1 MDDLIEKVARA
12 IFDPF
17 GAYFS
22 NGIDD
27 EDWHNARDMCR
38 AQARAAIDV
47 VRMPVTAPDEDSHIV
62 SGQTSGTP

>member
-22 NGIDD
+22 NGMDD
-27 EDWHNARDMCR
+27 EDWHNARDICR
-38 AQARAAIDV
+38 AQAHAAIDV
-47 VRMPVTAPDEDSHIV
+47 VRAHDRI
-62 SGQTSGTP
+62 